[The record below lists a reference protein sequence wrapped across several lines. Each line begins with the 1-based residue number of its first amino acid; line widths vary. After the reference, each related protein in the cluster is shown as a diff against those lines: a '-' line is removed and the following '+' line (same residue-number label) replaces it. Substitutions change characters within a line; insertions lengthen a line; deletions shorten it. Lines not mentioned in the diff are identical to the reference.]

1 MDKKKFMIIDD
12 DADDRFFFK
21 EVITKKINSA
31 ACVEAYD
38 CADALSQLRKADQ
51 LPNFIFLDVNMPRMN
66 GRDCLKQ
73 LKRDGK
79 LKQIPVIMYSTSFS
93 EESIKEFHQLGA
105 SMCLNK
111 PTDMNKL
118 PAQIMEAIKG
128 L

>member
-1 MDKKKFMIIDD
+1 MDKKKIMIIDD

-21 EVITKKINSA
+21 EVITKKLNSA

-38 CADALSQLRKADQ
+38 GADALSQLRKADQ